1 MHVAELMLSIVAKN
15 HTYEYTDKL
24 TAQKQFDDSIS
35 SSKTDSSKT

>member
-24 TAQKQFDDSIS
+24 TAQRQFDDSIS
-35 SSKTDSSKT
+35 SGKTDSCKT